1 MWASSCRRLLHIHR
15 AFIVYS
21 LTIKVYFSIIRR
33 IFANLVALYGLLPH
47 RTDCGQRQ
55 MRRIRTIPK
64 TDLDKLLK
72 EVLSKGPVAALPRN
86 LPDRWL
92 RALGRDLARAQKAN
106 LEGRPED
113 PSVDISAPLF
123 VVASFLTAT
132 RGIAPEQISMS
143 PLELKEG
150 IDRFS
155 DAIHNE
161 IIGRET
167 GVFVRD
173 FTLENI
179 V

>member
-1 MWASSCRRLLHIHR
+1 MAD
-15 AFIVYS
+15 
-21 LTIKVYFSIIRR
+21 
-33 IFANLVALYGLLPH
+33 YGHP
-47 RTDCGQRQ
+47 TK

-64 TDLDKLLK
+64 TDLDKLLN
-72 EVLSKGPVAALPRN
+72 EVLSRGPVAALPRN

-113 PSVDISAPLF
+113 PSVDISAPLL
-123 VVASFLTAT
+123 VVASLLTAA
-132 RGIAPEQISMS
+132 RGVDPTQMSMS
-143 PLELKEG
+143 SLELKESLDQFG
-150 IDRFS
+150 VALR
-155 DAIHNE
+155 NE

-167 GVFVRD
+167 GVFVQD